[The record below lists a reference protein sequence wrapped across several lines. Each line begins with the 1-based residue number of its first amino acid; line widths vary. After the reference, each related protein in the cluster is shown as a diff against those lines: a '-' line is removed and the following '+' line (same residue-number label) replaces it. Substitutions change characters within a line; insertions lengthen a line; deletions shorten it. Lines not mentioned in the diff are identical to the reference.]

1 MAAYVQMQRLI
12 EAVKQVLMGFSYFH
26 LFGALNVIHVHFK

>member
-1 MAAYVQMQRLI
+1 MAVYIQMQMLI
-12 EAVKQVLMGFSYFH
+12 EAVKQVLMGLSFFH

>member
-1 MAAYVQMQRLI
+1 MAVYVQLQMLI
-12 EAVKQVLMGFSYFH
+12 QAVERVLVGLSYFH